1 MQIIV
6 DVNRSGEG
14 RLSGDVRPFGGEN
27 ALPFSGT
34 IELLARIEELCPTE
48 TAHAQ

>member
-14 RLSGDVRPFGGEN
+14 RLFGSVSLHGAAE
-27 ALPFSGT
+27 ALIFSGT
-34 IELLARIEELCPTE
+34 IELLARIEQLCTPE
-48 TAHAQ
+48 VAGEE